1 MARVMIIDDEPD
13 LTEICTLV
21 LESEGHEVECWQ
33 PGDPVLA
40 SLMRFRPDVILLDW
54 ILGPMRGEQVLAL
67 IARDLRVVVM
77 SALHGVEPI
86 ARSLGA
92 VGFLPK
98 PFTPEELSFAVEN
111 ALYQQAEAPN
121 L

>member
-21 LESEGHEVECWQ
+21 LESESHEVECSQ
-33 PGDPVLA
+33 PGDRMLA
-40 SLMRFRPDVILLDW
+40 SLMRFRPDVVLLDW
-54 ILGPMRGEQVLAL
+54 VLGPMRGDQVLAV
-67 IARDLRVVVM
+67 IGRDLRVVVM

-98 PFTPEELSFAVEN
+98 PFNPEELILAVES
-111 ALYQQAEAPN
+111 ALCQQAEARN